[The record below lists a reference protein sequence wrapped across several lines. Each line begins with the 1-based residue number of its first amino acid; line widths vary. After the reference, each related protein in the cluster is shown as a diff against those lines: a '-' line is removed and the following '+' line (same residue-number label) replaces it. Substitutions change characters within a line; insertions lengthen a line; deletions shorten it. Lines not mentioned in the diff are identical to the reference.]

1 MLNRIVRGA
10 GLRWSA
16 LGLLD
21 SALPGGG
28 ARLAPV
34 IGQGIS
40 EDRDATPPIA
50 NSHGVSIEW
59 LSIPAGGSVAR
70 HRLADKQVVIAVEG
84 DLGLDIDSG
93 IAQTRCCL
101 KGRDAAWDSYALPG
115 DVWRRMSN
123 QGTGMVRALLLTS
136 GDHRKRIDWAP
147 EVNEA
152 AALAGWARDANGHV
166 AMKRF
171 TDRSQR

>member
-1 MLNRIVRGA
+1 
-10 GLRWSA
+10 
-16 LGLLD
+16 
-21 SALPGGG
+21 
-28 ARLAPV
+28 
-34 IGQGIS
+34 
-40 EDRDATPPIA
+40 
-50 NSHGVSIEW
+50 
-59 LSIPAGGSVAR
+59 
-70 HRLADKQVVIAVEG
+70 
-84 DLGLDIDSG
+84 
-93 IAQTRCCL
+93 
-101 KGRDAAWDSYALPG
+101 
-115 DVWRRMSN
+115 MSN